1 LALQAPDADSARRAA
16 TEILSEGRFH
26 PEDPPRPL
34 KGALEAIGD
43 WLRRVFEPLV
53 DGAQDLVGGPEQ
65 LWTLL
70 GLVVILASISFA
82 ASLGRRRAAKVRRA
96 AGAPSR
102 SHVDPG
108 ELEAAAAA
116 AESEG
121 DFAGA
126 VRLRFRA
133 GVARLARAGVVDE
146 RPSLTSAEI
155 RRRLRVPE
163 FDEIAAS
170 FDRIVYGRRPATAD
184 DAAAARERWQ
194 RVLAA
199 SRAL

>member
-1 LALQAPDADSARRAA
+1 M
-16 TEILSEGRFH
+16 
-26 PEDPPRPL
+26 
-34 KGALEAIGD
+34 
-43 WLRRVFEPLV
+43 FEPLV
-53 DGAQDLVGGPEQ
+53 EGAQDVVGGPEQ
-65 LWTLL
+65 LWALI
-70 GLVVILASISFA
+70 GLVVILASLSFA
-82 ASLGRRRAAKVRRA
+82 ASLGRRRAASVRRA
-96 AGAPSR
+96 TGAPARTS
-102 SHVDPG
+102 VDPAD
-108 ELEAAAAA
+108 LESAAAA
-116 AESEG
+116 AEASG

-163 FDEIAAS
+163 FDELAAS

-184 DAAAARERWQ
+184 DVEAARRGWQ

-199 SRAL
+199 RGAR